1 MTDSL
6 ISNEVLNIYASIQS
20 HSPEASFF
28 NYLSELF
35 ELSNIIIVID
45 IVFHYKRNFINITF
59 PIYFLSP
66 VFYLEFFLNHFV
78 KKNSINNIC
87 KSLEKEDY
95 KNDQIFLIISKYF
108 KDEIYFQNCFYNDKS
123 LRLIIL
129 IIILISFVVHL
140 INIDNLFISYV
151 KYFCSIIIYFFLK
164 TINLVV
170 IIIFNR
176 EIILQL
182 TDNYDKIDLNY
193 VYGLF
198 YFVFFKI
205 IFLTFMRLF
214 YYSFF
219 QNKTNYLHNQ
229 HYLLQEICL
238 QEISSILIILR
249 LNIKFSFV
257 IQTLW
262 LFFVF
267 NFFILKIKDMILTNN
282 TSRLFKYYQMSNII
296 IMSILFGRM
305 ISLFV
310 IKFNKDKKVFKILDF
325 IIIILFLLV
334 FSYFIY
340 GKRYNFTLVTI
351 DTYLKK
357 KNNLFFYGIA
367 QIYEPITR
375 FFLIKYKQG
384 KISGKEKEIVD
395 IYIQYFKQF
404 LFKNSFDF
412 FIIGELK
419 DKLIPLFAGRK
430 TKNPSNTNDDE
441 REKIVFDILTFFIKY
456 FKKKIKDDKSPFERK
471 VNELLNYY
479 KIQLFFIMDD
489 KTFRAQYFLQNFRYS
504 KIFPSSPLIAK
515 CIFKSIRTS
524 LLDLEKK
531 SEDNSMGFIIIF
543 QELNN
548 EYLNILKCFKIII
561 NNLSENQY
569 EIYRIIDIRSL
580 KIKNSLDKI
589 IETNKIAD
597 DVYKIRNQ
605 SEFDKFQL
613 VEEILFNGNSEKNF
627 DYYDYNALD
636 TVVERNDSF
645 LILFEKNQFIIKKA
659 PLPFF
664 ERTKRKT
671 NKLKETN
678 VNYIFPSEISKNQ
691 MKLIKSHLLKERHY
705 KIETVFEDNEGYII
719 GCKLSFSMLP
729 TFKGK
734 IFITCKIENQHD
746 YEIQNYA
753 LCEKE
758 NLIIKFGIFFKEYF
772 GISSEQTSIH
782 LINLFGIKN
791 YVLDGKDKTYS
802 VNFSKM
808 NKLIKKN
815 YEKYYAGTDM
825 KFEDNLNQFKRI
837 LGNEK
842 TFNLE
847 IKVRNKFKNIND
859 DIYLLQFV
867 INDLIKNF
875 KLKKQLSQKFME
887 AQTEMN
893 NNNNNISIR
902 DTASVASAISTKLHN
917 ENAWNITTQSK
928 KKQKSESNVFSTI
941 SLGYSVFLIV
951 MAIIICIYTKIY
963 SNGFKND
970 YLNIS
975 IFRQNNIDFV
985 WGQYCLSNII
995 TKKITGDPY
1004 DDLFNYYY
1012 SVIENFNMS
1021 FFEFY
1026 LELFQNSTLLFFEY
1040 LHQFKEQFGQL
1051 SSGNKFY
1058 KVLYIN
1064 FTVYSKNG
1072 ENQTLTYF
1080 ESFDEIFSYYYSIS
1094 QSVSSIVRMPKINF
1108 EDIPNNLN
1116 KIEEPQKS
1124 ILSIIYNYHKYISII
1139 YQVNYDGKKYFD
1151 SAFKK
1156 FRLIIYLIF
1165 ILFLCANLFGILI
1178 ILLSINLSTTIL
1190 NMTTKN
1196 IITIT
1201 HKQVKILLKKL
1212 KFAKQL
1218 LSNEKKPSIIT
1229 EEIKKEFHKNKKK
1242 KQNNNNNN
1250 FLDSPSSDKNLL
1262 AVNNHNN
1269 QQEENN
1275 DDYIPVVDLRKKTKK
1290 YYFKIFITSIQNL
1303 ILSLLL
1309 YIILLVVAFPI
1320 MKTHFTKIGVQ
1331 KDLTDYI
1338 DDLNISLMNYLIK
1351 SKFAILFNSSEGM
1364 DNLIYEETHYIY
1376 NNYSSFS
1383 KKIQN
1388 KKTYKNL
1395 IEKTGEIG
1403 ACEEILEGIKTTIYY
1418 NSIIN
1423 ICKVENLY
1431 IARYSSKLSG
1441 FLTKTREIY
1450 LSFIDERNNS
1460 NMDVYYYSSYS
1471 FQTLNLFE
1479 YIFYVTFLGNLET
1492 NYIKPDLKI
1501 MINQLTNFILVIFSI
1516 MIVFQIFNYVQGS
1529 FIILDKFVRTIEV
1542 YDVIGKFFE
1551 KKDENQE
1558 KKN

>member
-1 MTDSL
+1 M
-6 ISNEVLNIYASIQS
+6 
-20 HSPEASFF
+20 
-28 NYLSELF
+28 
-35 ELSNIIIVID
+35 
-45 IVFHYKRNFINITF
+45 
-59 PIYFLSP
+59 
-66 VFYLEFFLNHFV
+66 
-78 KKNSINNIC
+78 
-87 KSLEKEDY
+87 
-95 KNDQIFLIISKYF
+95 
-108 KDEIYFQNCFYNDKS
+108 
-123 LRLIIL
+123 
-129 IIILISFVVHL
+129 
-140 INIDNLFISYV
+140 
-151 KYFCSIIIYFFLK
+151 
-164 TINLVV
+164 
-170 IIIFNR
+170 
-176 EIILQL
+176 
-182 TDNYDKIDLNY
+182 
-193 VYGLF
+193 
-198 YFVFFKI
+198 
-205 IFLTFMRLF
+205 
-214 YYSFF
+214 
-219 QNKTNYLHNQ
+219 
-229 HYLLQEICL
+229 
-238 QEISSILIILR
+238 
-249 LNIKFSFV
+249 
-257 IQTLW
+257 
-262 LFFVF
+262 
-267 NFFILKIKDMILTNN
+267 
-282 TSRLFKYYQMSNII
+282 
-296 IMSILFGRM
+296 
-305 ISLFV
+305 
-310 IKFNKDKKVFKILDF
+310 
-325 IIIILFLLV
+325 
-334 FSYFIY
+334 
-340 GKRYNFTLVTI
+340 
-351 DTYLKK
+351 
-357 KNNLFFYGIA
+357 
-367 QIYEPITR
+367 
-375 FFLIKYKQG
+375 
-384 KISGKEKEIVD
+384 
-395 IYIQYFKQF
+395 
-404 LFKNSFDF
+404 
-412 FIIGELK
+412 
-419 DKLIPLFAGRK
+419 
-430 TKNPSNTNDDE
+430 
-441 REKIVFDILTFFIKY
+441 
-456 FKKKIKDDKSPFERK
+456 
-471 VNELLNYY
+471 
-479 KIQLFFIMDD
+479 
-489 KTFRAQYFLQNFRYS
+489 
-504 KIFPSSPLIAK
+504 
-515 CIFKSIRTS
+515 
-524 LLDLEKK
+524 
-531 SEDNSMGFIIIF
+531 
-543 QELNN
+543 
-548 EYLNILKCFKIII
+548 
-561 NNLSENQY
+561 
-569 EIYRIIDIRSL
+569 
-580 KIKNSLDKI
+580 
-589 IETNKIAD
+589 
-597 DVYKIRNQ
+597 
-605 SEFDKFQL
+605 
-613 VEEILFNGNSEKNF
+613 
-627 DYYDYNALD
+627 
-636 TVVERNDSF
+636 
-645 LILFEKNQFIIKKA
+645 
-659 PLPFF
+659 
-664 ERTKRKT
+664 
-671 NKLKETN
+671 
-678 VNYIFPSEISKNQ
+678 
-691 MKLIKSHLLKERHY
+691 
-705 KIETVFEDNEGYII
+705 
-719 GCKLSFSMLP
+719 
-729 TFKGK
+729 
-734 IFITCKIENQHD
+734 
-746 YEIQNYA
+746 
-753 LCEKE
+753 
-758 NLIIKFGIFFKEYF
+758 
-772 GISSEQTSIH
+772 
-782 LINLFGIKN
+782 
-791 YVLDGKDKTYS
+791 
-802 VNFSKM
+802 
-808 NKLIKKN
+808 
-815 YEKYYAGTDM
+815 
-825 KFEDNLNQFKRI
+825 
-837 LGNEK
+837 
-842 TFNLE
+842 
-847 IKVRNKFKNIND
+847 
-859 DIYLLQFV
+859 

-928 KKQKSESNVFSTI
+928 KKQKSESNIFSTI
-941 SLGYSVFLIV
+941 SFGYSVFLIV

-1376 NNYSSFS
+1376 NNYSSFF
-1383 KKIQN
+1383 K
-1388 KKTYKNL
+1388 
-1395 IEKTGEIG
+1395 
-1403 ACEEILEGIKTTIYY
+1403 
-1418 NSIIN
+1418 
-1423 ICKVENLY
+1423 
-1431 IARYSSKLSG
+1431 
-1441 FLTKTREIY
+1441 
-1450 LSFIDERNNS
+1450 
-1460 NMDVYYYSSYS
+1460 
-1471 FQTLNLFE
+1471 
-1479 YIFYVTFLGNLET
+1479 
-1492 NYIKPDLKI
+1492 
-1501 MINQLTNFILVIFSI
+1501 
-1516 MIVFQIFNYVQGS
+1516 
-1529 FIILDKFVRTIEV
+1529 
-1542 YDVIGKFFE
+1542 
-1551 KKDENQE
+1551 
-1558 KKN
+1558 